1 MSERSPRDGARWV
14 YGGSGLARLAV
25 AIHIWFAA
33 QAVLLVVVAP
43 YSFLQLDLSA
53 FQLGLVYAFAGVG
66 ALVGAELSTRVG
78 DSLGTGGAIICTYAV
93 SSIGAVVMLTAAS
106 VPAGWAGAAVLA
118 TGQFAHGWGMG
129 VGNSHEMSYRQALTP
144 DGLQARTN
152 TTMRSLNRAVIVI
165 VSPLAGVAAYRLD
178 YTPALAAAA
187 TVFAIS
193 ALILA
198 ISPFRRARIS

>member
-1 MSERSPRDGARWV
+1 MTTP
-14 YGGSGLARLAV
+14 
-25 AIHIWFAA
+25 
-33 QAVLLVVVAP
+33 
-43 YSFLQLDLSA
+43 
-53 FQLGLVYAFAGVG
+53 
-66 ALVGAELSTRVG
+66 
-78 DSLGTGGAIICTYAV
+78 
-93 SSIGAVVMLTAAS
+93 
-106 VPAGWAGAAVLA
+106 
-118 TGQFAHGWGMG
+118 GQFAHGWGMG

-165 VSPLAGVAAYRLD
+165 VSPLAGVAAYRLG

>member
-1 MSERSPRDGARWV
+1 M
-14 YGGSGLARLAV
+14 
-25 AIHIWFAA
+25 
-33 QAVLLVVVAP
+33 VAP

-66 ALVGAELSTRVG
+66 ALVGTELSTRVG

-118 TGQFAHGWGMG
+118 TGQFAHGWGLG

-144 DGLQARTN
+144 DGLQARTD

-165 VSPLAGVAAYRLD
+165 VSPSQGWPR
-178 YTPALAAAA
+178 TG
-187 TVFAIS
+187 S
-193 ALILA
+193 AMPRH
-198 ISPFRRARIS
+198 SPPPRQSSLFPL